1 MSKVRT
7 APETVGGGSGAAQV
21 HKVILTI
28 GQVLIST
35 LLVQSGLGLLTP
47 LIPLLLL
54 QQGASTILIGAVA
67 SAYYM
72 GFLAGAVFTPHLIS
86 RVGHT
91 RALVVFMS
99 LASCAAIFLDVTNQ
113 AWLWGMLRVVIGINI
128 AGALTIFESWLN
140 HETHLSTRGR
150 VYSVYLLLSS
160 VGGVVGAQILVWNRL
175 EASWFLAASL
185 AFSISVLPIVLAGR
199 IDPPKLSFKP
209 LHLSAVYRLS
219 KLGFFGVLASGL
231 ISGGFYSLCPV
242 FLKHYG
248 YNSHRVAEF
257 TALTILA
264 GLLAQYPIGMLSDR
278 FGRWSVA
285 VVSLVIAFCA
295 VLGMGVTA
303 SLSWHGLVLASGI
316 MIGMTMPLYGVGAS
330 HANDQIDQPM
340 GVVAVS
346 SGLLFIWAFGACA
359 GPWIAGLAMTA
370 FGALGFVFYLAGIIG
385 IVGIFLGAH
394 LRTTRAFYK
403 YGQGGLAKR
412 R

>member
-1 MSKVRT
+1 M
-7 APETVGGGSGAAQV
+7 PETMGGDPGAARV
-21 HKVILTI
+21 HKVVLTI
-28 GQVLIST
+28 AQVLIST

-72 GFLAGAVFTPHLIS
+72 GFLAGAVSAPHLIS

-113 AWLWGMLRVVIGINI
+113 PWLWGLLRVVIGINT

-150 VYSVYLLLSS
+150 VYSIYLVLSS
-160 VGGVVGAQILVWNRL
+160 VGGVAGAQILVWNKL

-199 IDPPKLSFKP
+199 IDPPRLSFKP
-209 LHLSAVYRLS
+209 LRLSAVYKLS

-231 ISGGFYSLCPV
+231 ISGGFYALGPV

-285 VVSLVIAFCA
+285 VISLIIAFCA
-295 VLGMGVTA
+295 ALGIGVA
-303 SLSWHGLVLASGI
+303 ANLSWYGLVLASGV

-330 HANDQIDQPM
+330 HANDQIDQPA

-346 SGLLFIWAFGACA
+346 SSLLFIWAFGACA
-359 GPWIAGLAMTA
+359 GPWIAGLTMTVFGA
-370 FGALGFVFYLAGIIG
+370 FGFVLYLAGIIG
-385 IVGIFLGAH
+385 IVVIFLCAR
-394 LRTTRAFYK
+394 LRMMHAFYR
-403 YGQGGLAKR
+403 YGRGGSAKR